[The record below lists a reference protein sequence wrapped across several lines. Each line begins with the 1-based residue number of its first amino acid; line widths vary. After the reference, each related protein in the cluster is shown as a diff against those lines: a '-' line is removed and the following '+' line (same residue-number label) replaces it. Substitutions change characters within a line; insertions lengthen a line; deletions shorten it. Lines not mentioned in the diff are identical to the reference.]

1 MAKMKFNI
9 ATELDEF
16 FDEMIGVMKLADKAG
31 VEQKVK
37 GLVDHPE
44 MKEQFFA
51 MAPYIRTNFTNMVK
65 GYYKSRFTVT
75 RGDLVK
81 LFHRFVNRWVQNE
94 ITAAEE
100 RENRPDLY

>member
-1 MAKMKFNI
+1 
-9 ATELDEF
+9 
-16 FDEMIGVMKLADKAG
+16 MKLADSTG

-51 MAPYIRTNFTNMVK
+51 IAPYIRTNFTNMVK

-75 RGDLVK
+75 RGDLVE
-81 LFHRFVNRWVQNE
+81 LFHRFVNRWVQDE